1 MAVPR
6 GSIDGRLFRMLGLV
20 CTLYPIFF
28 VGSTVAQTAELS
40 VDASPQNTQ
49 MIPENMFGIFFEVR
63 LCLTVNATLV
73 LSSHMSQ
80 M

>member
-1 MAVPR
+1 ME
-6 GSIDGRLFRMLGLV
+6 GWLFRMLSLV
-20 CTLYPIFF
+20 CTLYQLFF
-28 VGSTVAQTAELS
+28 VGSTAAQTAQLS

-63 LCLTVNATLV
+63 LCLTVNATSV
-73 LSSHMSQ
+73 LSTYMSQ

>member
-6 GSIDGRLFRMLGLV
+6 GSLDGWLFWVLGLV
-20 CTLYPIFF
+20 CAMYQIFF
-28 VGSTVAQTAELS
+28 VGSAAGQSAQLS

-63 LCLTVNATLV
+63 LMFNC
-73 LSSHMSQ
+73 
-80 M
+80 